1 MLAFKACLPL
11 GTQTLKNQPQFSD
24 DDPSDVT
31 IGFTRGTADLVSPS
45 DDPSVAI
52 SIEGK
57 FVGTASEGP
66 QGTVGIWTL
75 RDCGDIQIGTGDR
88 VHRAFGAELEPKHG
102 DPSGR
107 GQSLV
112 GLLLGFSLS
121 LEPAPPAALMQL
133 GRIPSQ
139 NLRGTGPWPVSE
151 KNLV

>member
-1 MLAFKACLPL
+1 
-11 GTQTLKNQPQFSD
+11 
-24 DDPSDVT
+24 VT

-45 DDPSVAI
+45 DDPSVTI

-57 FVGTASEGP
+57 FVGRPSKGP

-75 RDCGDIQIGTGDR
+75 RDCGDIKIGTGDR
-88 VHRAFGAELEPKHG
+88 VHRAFGAKLEPKHG

-107 GQSLV
+107 RQSLA
-112 GLLLGFSLS
+112 GPLLGFSLS
-121 LEPAPPAALMQL
+121 LEPASPAALMQL

-139 NLRGTGPWPVSE
+139 NLRGTGHWPASA

>member
-1 MLAFKACLPL
+1 M
-11 GTQTLKNQPQFSD
+11 
-24 DDPSDVT
+24 T
-31 IGFTRGTADLVSPS
+31 IGLTRGTADLVSPS
-45 DDPSVAI
+45 DDPSVTI

-57 FVGTASEGP
+57 FVGRPTKGP

-75 RDCGDIQIGTGDR
+75 RDCGDIKIGTGDR

-107 GQSLV
+107 RQSLA
-112 GLLLGFSLS
+112 GLLLGFSFS

-139 NLRGTGPWPVSE
+139 NVRGTGPWPDSE
-151 KNLV
+151 RILSRGGCRLWWLLPDRARCCQSQRT